1 MADVDELNDAGA
13 ADGEKDLVADFLMRE
28 QDKLAGL
35 EDDFGMSNIRSPP
48 HNVASVYRR
57 FSCSIQ
63 QSSCYT
69 CYTEDRGSM
78 KISRRNPCSPF
89 FSVSYSIN
97 RHKII

>member
-35 EDDFGMSNIRSPP
+35 EDDFGMSNVRSPP

-57 FSCSIQ
+57 FSC
-63 QSSCYT
+63 
-69 CYTEDRGSM
+69 
-78 KISRRNPCSPF
+78 RRRRRRSGFTSAGRCL
-89 FSVSYSIN
+89 YARI
-97 RHKII
+97 

>member
-48 HNVASVYRR
+48 HNVASVGVQSKRR
-57 FSCSIQ
+57 QTKTATSENGDTKTATNQNGDMPTRS
-63 QSSCYT
+63 
-69 CYTEDRGSM
+69 
-78 KISRRNPCSPF
+78 
-89 FSVSYSIN
+89 
-97 RHKII
+97 